1 MVKSTDKNAV
11 SPHMAANPM
20 QLLTL
25 FKVVCLVR
33 CHLDMIAYFYAR
45 YRPQRRKVDSSY
57 SGGCAVFA
65 VDSDAIDPFAS
76 KFNS

>member
-25 FKVVCLVR
+25 FKVACLVR
-33 CHLDMIAYFYAR
+33 CHLDMIAYFYAK
-45 YRPQRRKVDSSY
+45 YRPQRRKVEDFCWAEVDE
-57 SGGCAVFA
+57 GALAVR
-65 VDSDAIDPFAS
+65 
-76 KFNS
+76 

>member
-25 FKVVCLVR
+25 FKVACLVR

-45 YRPQRRKVDSSY
+45 YRLQQREVEDFSR
-57 SGGCAVFA
+57 AA
-65 VDSDAIDPFAS
+65 VDQGALAVRYGDF
-76 KFNS
+76 